1 MLAPITPAPAM
12 TMDGIEAEIIA
23 ARVRQNVARPANC
36 LFPVDREVRLLPI
49 FDPGRYGFSPFAV
62 PTLVTAVLML
72 LFGAGVLARRVSR
85 VAGAFFAMTAAA
97 FVWLG
102 RFTLMYCAK
111 DAVVALFWS
120 RAAYFGVPFLAP
132 AIYHFT
138 AEMLRIAKERR
149 GAIISAWTI
158 AAIFSFLGVTGVLV
172 VRVQQFWWGYY
183 PQYSLLIAPPF
194 LLFFFGYLIISLV
207 EFIRAYPKSRGIEK
221 KRIHLLLI
229 AFAVAYL
236 GCVDYVPKFGI
247 AVYPFGYVALLGFV
261 VIVAVAFRKYDLVP
275 ITPSLAARE
284 IIGTMA
290 DVLFVCDRDGRIEFA
305 NTAAERVLG
314 YRAESLVGR
323 QFDELLVTRADD
335 PFSESL
341 RRRSIRNM
349 ERRFASS
356 DGRAVDLMMSLAPVL
371 HHGEPA
377 GVVILG
383 RDMREQKDAER
394 EVRKAVTLL
403 ESTLDSTAD
412 GILVIGD
419 GGRVLTYNKRFVD
432 MWQVPPELLEAGDDR
447 GLITCVLGQLV
458 DPEHFLRTIDTLYAQ
473 PEAESFELLEFKDG
487 RRFERYS
494 IGRSVEGVANVR
506 VWSFRDVTSR
516 FTAEAALRE
525 SELRYRL
532 LFEQNAAGV
541 CVSELTGSIVDCN
554 LTYAA
559 MLGFSRS
566 ELVGR
571 DAGELFVRPN
581 ERTELL
587 SLLQDA
593 QTLNSVEVE
602 LRRKDGRSIWAL
614 KNVTLVGDRVHT
626 TVVDISDRK
635 RAEEQIEFHAYH
647 DVLTNL
653 PNRKLFADRLT
664 QSISRARRSGKSLA
678 VMFVDLDH
686 FKSINDTLGHET
698 GDELLLEMAG
708 RLTANVREY
717 DTVARLGGDEFTII
731 LAELRQPE
739 DAVNVAEKVRR
750 AIEQPLSIAGTLIE
764 VSASIGI
771 ALYPDDGADS
781 ESLLRNADSAMY
793 RAKEAGRNTYQLCTD
808 DMKRRAVE
816 RLSLETRLRR
826 AINEGQLVLHYQ
838 PQISLTNGSV
848 IGVEALVRWNDP
860 ERGLVHPSAF
870 IPLAEESRLI
880 LPLGEWVLR
889 TACTQMHSWLDA
901 GLELPMMSVNL
912 SLRQIQQYDIVESV
926 RRVLAETGLDAGSL
940 ELEITETA
948 AMQNAEATVEVL
960 QALRE
965 LGVSIAIDDFG
976 TGYSSLNYLK
986 RFPITA
992 VKIDRA
998 FVRDL
1003 ATSDGDAAIVSA
1015 VVGIARALK
1024 LRVIAEGVETE
1035 EQLSFLR
1042 RRNCDAAQGYLFSRP
1057 VAAATLPERLAEHRF
1072 DERVLKLH
1080 V

>member
-1 MLAPITPAPAM
+1 
-12 TMDGIEAEIIA
+12 
-23 ARVRQNVARPANC
+23 
-36 LFPVDREVRLLPI
+36 LLHI
-49 FDPGRYGFSPFAV
+49 LDPTRYGFSPFAV
-62 PTLVTAVLML
+62 PIPVTATLML
-72 LFGAGVLARRVSR
+72 VFGTSVLARRMSR
-85 VAGAFFAMTAAA
+85 VAAAFFALTAAA
-97 FVWLG
+97 SVWLIA
-102 RFTLMYCAK
+102 FTFMYSAK
-111 DAVVALFWS
+111 DAATALFWS
-120 RAAYFGVPFLAP
+120 RAAYLGVPFLAP

-138 AEMLRIAKERR
+138 AEMLRIGKARR
-149 GAIISAWTI
+149 GAIVAAW
-158 AAIFSFLGVTGVLV
+158 AMASVFSFLGVTGVLV
-172 VRVQQFWWGYY
+172 ERVQQYWWGFY
-183 PQYSLLIAPPF
+183 PRYSLLVAPPF
-194 LLFFFGYLIISLV
+194 LLFFFGYLIASMV
-207 EFIRAYPKSRGIEK
+207 EFLRAYPKSRGVEK
-221 KRIHLLLI
+221 KRIRLLLL

-236 GCVDYVPKFGI
+236 GCVDYLPKFGI
-247 AVYPFGYVALLGFV
+247 AVYPFGYIPLLGFV
-261 VIVAVAFRKYDLVP
+261 VIVAIAFRKYDLVA

-305 NTAAERVLG
+305 NAAAERVLG
-314 YRAESLVGR
+314 YRAETLVGR
-323 QFDELLVTRADD
+323 QFDELLVTPDGD
-335 PFSESL
+335 PFTESL

-349 ERRFASS
+349 ERRFAAS
-356 DGRAVDLMMSLAPVL
+356 DGHPVDLMMSLAPVV

-394 EVRKAVTLL
+394 EVRRAVTLL
-403 ESTLDSTAD
+403 ESTLESTAD

-419 GGRVLTYNKRFVD
+419 GGRILTYNQRFVE
-432 MWQVPPELLEAGDDR
+432 MWRIPAELLESADDR
-447 GLITCVLGQLV
+447 GLIGYVLEQLL
-458 DPEHFLRTIDTLYAQ
+458 DPHHFLRTVDALYAQ

-494 IGRSVEGVANVR
+494 IGRAVEGMANVR
-506 VWSFRDVTSR
+506 VWSFRDVTAR
-516 FTAEAALRE
+516 FAGEAALRE

-541 CVSELTGSIVDCN
+541 CVTQLDGAIIDCN

-559 MLGFSRS
+559 MLGYARS
-566 ELVGR
+566 ELIGR
-571 DAGELFVRPN
+571 DAGTLFVRPA
-581 ERTELL
+581 ERAELL
-587 SLLQDA
+587 SMLSDA
-593 QTLNSVEVE
+593 MTLNSVEVE
-602 LRRKDGRSIWAL
+602 LRKKDGQSIWAL
-614 KNVTLVGDRVHT
+614 KNLTLAGDRIHT

-653 PNRKLFADRLT
+653 PNRKLFTDRLT
-664 QSISRARRSGKSLA
+664 QSLSRARRSGKPLA

-686 FKSINDTLGHET
+686 FKSINDTLGHEA
-698 GDELLLEMAG
+698 GDELLLEMAR
-708 RLTANVREY
+708 RLRANVRDD

-739 DAVNVAEKVRR
+739 DAIGVAEKLIA
-750 AIEQPLSIAGTLIE
+750 AIEQPLPIAGTSIE

-771 ALYPDDGADS
+771 ALYPNDGTDA

-826 AINEGQLVLHYQ
+826 AIVEGQLELHYQ
-838 PQISLTNGSV
+838 PQVSLSTGSV

-889 TACTQMHSWLDA
+889 TACAQMRAWQVD
-901 GLELPMMSVNL
+901 GLGLPMMSVNL
-912 SLRQIQQYDIVESV
+912 SLRQFQQYDIVQCV
-926 RRVLAETGLDAGSL
+926 RNVLAETGLDAGSL

-948 AMQNAEATVEVL
+948 AMQSAETTVEVL
-960 QALRE
+960 QSLRD

-992 VKIDRA
+992 VKVDRA
-998 FVRDL
+998 FIRDL
-1003 ATSDGDAAIVSA
+1003 ATSEGDAAIVSA

-1035 EQLSFLR
+1035 EQLAFLR
-1042 RRNCDAAQGYLFSRP
+1042 HRNCDAAQGYLFSRA
-1057 VAAATLPERLAEHRF
+1057 VSAAALPERMTP
-1072 DERVLKLH
+1072 H
-1080 V
+1080 VFASRAVRSHASLSS